1 MAAAPVVI
9 AAMEPAQSALTSRK
23 SWLKIRCYEY
33 SPSQDLE
40 AFAGK
45 EIQNRANNAKSVCY
59 QYHSKN
65 TMTYNNSVVMLGIC
79 SFHASLDRTSST
91 VLEEVF
97 QDVRGL
103 NKNVKATI
111 NETKLGS
118 TDKKAVLSV
127 IQSLQ

>member
-1 MAAAPVVI
+1 M
-9 AAMEPAQSALTSRK
+9 T
-23 SWLKIRCYEY
+23 
-33 SPSQDLE
+33 
-40 AFAGK
+40 AF
-45 EIQNRANNAKSVCY
+45 V
-59 QYHSKN
+59 
-65 TMTYNNSVVMLGIC
+65 LGIC

-103 NKNVKATI
+103 NKNVEATI